1 MGVRGPPELWKPF
14 QNTVICW
21 AGGVMLTS
29 SRGAAGSIA
38 TGGRTGVGVAVGAA
52 VGAGLAVASGV
63 EVSVAVAVGLEVSPA
78 VCVGRGVGLAV
89 ATGAGVLAGWA
100 TGAAVARGVGVA
112 LSTGG
117 GAVVA
122 AGVDVASSPQPAIDK
137 INAARAPKR
146 KTTPQFLHTYLL
158 IVPQYP
164 LVESISKDAVLP
176 TLGAF
181 LRNIRPHTGMQRI
194 LDF

>member
-63 EVSVAVAVGLEVSPA
+63 AVAVAVGLEVSPA

-89 ATGAGVLAGWA
+89 ATGAGVLAGWE
-100 TGAAVARGVGVA
+100 TGASVGRGVGVA
-112 LSTGG
+112 LSTSG

-137 INAARAPKR
+137 INAAKAPKR
-146 KTTPQFLHTYLL
+146 KTTPQFLHTYLP
-158 IVPQYP
+158 IA
-164 LVESISKDAVLP
+164 S
-176 TLGAF
+176 
-181 LRNIRPHTGMQRI
+181 
-194 LDF
+194 

>member
-38 TGGRTGVGVAVGAA
+38 TGGRTGVAVGAA

-63 EVSVAVAVGLEVSPA
+63 EVAVAVAVGLEVSPA

-89 ATGAGVLAGWA
+89 ATGAGVLAGWE
-100 TGAAVARGVGVA
+100 TGASVGRGVGVA

-137 INAARAPKR
+137 INAAKAPKR
-146 KTTPQFLHTYLL
+146 KTT
-158 IVPQYP
+158 V
-164 LVESISKDAVLP
+164 KCAKC
-176 TLGAF
+176 
-181 LRNIRPHTGMQRI
+181 
-194 LDF
+194 